1 MKEYT
6 ITVYNVNTGKIID
19 TFIGEFQSV
28 DELRDFMDSE
38 LHNYNEPY
46 LKLHYHFTEE
56 QQTWIQHH
64 HITKALSNQS
74 T

>member
-6 ITVYNVNTGKIID
+6 ITVYDVNTDIVID
-19 TFIGEFQSV
+19 IFIAEFTSV
-28 DELRDFMDSE
+28 DELREFMDSE

-56 QQTWIQHH
+56 
-64 HITKALSNQS
+64 
-74 T
+74 

>member
-6 ITVYNVNTGKIID
+6 INAYNVNTLETID
-19 TFIGEFQSV
+19 IFIAEFSSV

-46 LKLHYHFTEE
+46 LKLHYHFTEG
-56 QQTWIQHH
+56 
-64 HITKALSNQS
+64 
-74 T
+74 

>member
-19 TFIGEFQSV
+19 TFIGEFTSV
-28 DELRDFMDSE
+28 YELKEFMDSE
-38 LHNYNEPY
+38 IHNYNESY

-56 QQTWIQHH
+56 
-64 HITKALSNQS
+64 
-74 T
+74 

>member
-6 ITVYNVNTGKIID
+6 INVYNANTLETID
-19 TFIGEFQSV
+19 TFIREFQSV

-46 LKLHYHFTEE
+46 LK
-56 QQTWIQHH
+56 IQ
-64 HITKALSNQS
+64 ITL
-74 T
+74 